1 MEKDKVLNLFK
12 RFEDFLAERKTKK
25 SNIYIT
31 LEIKIKPDGNYT
43 HYIFI
48 LDEESEKSA
57 LAHIKGFEKM
67 PYTNEVKTFGDALE
81 MLEREE
87 NE

>member
-1 MEKDKVLNLFK
+1 MKKEKVLNLFK
-12 RFEDFLAERKTKK
+12 RFEEFLAERKTKK

-31 LEIKIKPDGNYT
+31 LEIKIKPDGSYK

-48 LDEESEKSA
+48 LDEESGKSA

-67 PYTNEVKTFGDALE
+67 AFANEVKTFGDILE